1 MAMTPEE
8 KRAKNRERQARYR
21 ARQREQLKLEA
32 LPRIGPG
39 ARDGRVTG
47 DAPGMRT
54 VATSSNEAAASAV
67 IESLEVPATAV
78 WRTALVLQLARD
90 LDVPGAIPQRAG
102 LAQRYAENLEALIAA
117 AKPVERDALDEMR
130 RSFYRGEVAGIDD
143 DPEAK
148 GRRKRA

>member
-47 DAPGMRT
+47 DAPERT
-54 VATSSNEAAASAV
+54 VATSSNEVAALAV